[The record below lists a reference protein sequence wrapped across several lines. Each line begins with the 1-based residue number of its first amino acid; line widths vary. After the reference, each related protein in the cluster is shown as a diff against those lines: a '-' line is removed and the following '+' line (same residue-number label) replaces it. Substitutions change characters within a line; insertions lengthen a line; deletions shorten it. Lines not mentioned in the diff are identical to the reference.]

1 MRLLPLLLGASQAAS
16 CPSYCQTCHSGHAD
30 CSNSGLSELNAD
42 DFDSDLTSI
51 DLSGNQFESVPRQLR
66 RMESLEEINL
76 SGNPIKYIDAFEFES
91 KYYSNLKSLQFA
103 DCDNMDYVAEA
114 AFFALNKLDNVSFHN
129 SALFYISGAA
139 FYECNQLKSVDLSH
153 TELNYIEASLDVYLA
168 NEGRAVNLDETL
180 IECDCTN
187 AWMMETSYIQGVNCP
202 AAQLSKS
209 CPPKVIRDNYVFDF
223 ERGLSA
229 KAMCFIAG
237 AEEVTTG
244 DKRSRH
250 SINFH
255 SVDENDEG
263 TYDCIGVASDKSE
276 VSVSFSIQTH
286 KSSENE
292 VSNDDEMEDERD
304 YSDNSS
310 VEDLDAE
317 DVEDEDGNEEATADA
332 SSSDESSDVSS
343 STDEEATDETEN
355 EMNESMENNDL
366 FDDDKQWS
374 SNSGSDGEGSS
385 SSYDDFESSS
395 ESEESG
401 DEEIDIDTGS
411 LIGDDA
417 LAQLQS
423 LFLFIACLFAL

>member
-1 MRLLPLLLGASQAAS
+1 MRLLPLLLGASQAAN
-16 CPSYCQTCHSGHAD
+16 CPSYCQTCQSGHAD
-30 CSNSGLSELNAD
+30 CSNNGLSELNAD
-42 DFDSDLTSI
+42 DFDVDDLTSI

-66 RMESLEEINL
+66 QMDHLEQINL
-76 SGNPIKYIDAFEFES
+76 SGNPIKYIDAFEFEN

-103 DCDNMDYVAEA
+103 DCDRMDYVAEA
-114 AFFALNKLDNVSFHN
+114 AFYSLDNLDNVSFHN

-139 FYECNQLKSVDLSH
+139 FYECNQLKSVDLSK
-153 TELNYIEASLDVYLA
+153 TELNYVDGSLDVYLA

-202 AAQLSKS
+202 SAAQLAES

-223 ERGLSA
+223 ERGSSA

-237 AEEVTTG
+237 AEEVATA

-255 SVDENDEG
+255 SVDQNDEK
-263 TYDCIGVASDKSE
+263 TYDCTGIASDKSK

-286 KSSENE
+286 DSSENE
-292 VSNDDEMEDERD
+292 VTNDDGMEDERD

-310 VEDLDAE
+310 VEQYDPNDME
-317 DVEDEDGNEEATADA
+317 DDNEESAADA
-332 SSSDESSDVSS
+332 SSSDDSSESAATET
-343 STDEEATDETEN
+343 TDEMIDDITDE
-355 EMNESMENNDL
+355 ML
-366 FDDDKQWS
+366 DDDSNGS
-374 SNSGSDGEGSS
+374 SNSDSDGEGSS

-395 ESEESG
+395 DSEESG
-401 DEEIDIDTGS
+401 DEEFDIDTGS

-417 LAQLQS
+417 LAHLPS
-423 LFLFIACLFAL
+423 LLLFIACLFAL